1 MESERMKQYY
11 AAELKPQT
19 EVTDFFMIKSAGIKV
34 GSNKKQ
40 YFDVLLGDKTG
51 EVSSKK
57 WDIAEPEIPMLQNM
71 KEGDIIKVRALVTDW
86 NGQTQ
91 LRIGRIR
98 PANAEDQLDLAD
110 FIKAAPE
117 QSQDM
122 YDFIYQVADNMRD
135 QDLRALC
142 TKLLSENHDKLMYY
156 PAASKNHHA
165 EYGGLLYHVK
175 RMLMTGMAVCDIYP
189 ILNRDLVAAGVILH
203 DIEKLNEIMSNQY
216 GISPGYSFEGQMLGH
231 IVQGIKLL
239 DRVTAELNFPR
250 EKALML
256 EHMILSHHYEPEFGS
271 PKKPLFPEAEVLHYL
286 DVLDA
291 RMFDMEDALNGVE
304 PGGFSDRIWTLDNRR
319 IYKATPDFD
328 ADFDEEV

>member
-1 MESERMKQYY
+1 MKQYY

-51 EVSSKK
+51 EVNSKK
-57 WDIAEPEIPMLQNM
+57 WDIAEPEIPMLESL
-71 KEGDIIKVRALVTDW
+71 KEGDIIKVKALVTDW

-98 PANAEDQLDLAD
+98 VANEQDQLDLSD

-117 QSQDM
+117 QSQAM
-122 YDFIYQVADNMRD
+122 YDFIYQTADNMKD

-142 TKLLSENHDKLMYY
+142 TRQLTDNHDRLMYY

-165 EYGGLLYHVK
+165 QYGGLLYHVK
-175 RMLMTGMAVCDIYP
+175 RMLMTGLAICEIYP

-203 DIEKLNEIMSNQY
+203 DIEKLNEIESNEY

-231 IVQGIKLL
+231 IVQGIKML
-239 DRVTAELNFPR
+239 DRLTAELNFPR

-286 DVLDA
+286 DILDA

-304 PGGFSDRIWTLDNRR
+304 PGSFSDRIWTLDNRR
-319 IYKATPDFD
+319 IYKATEDFD
-328 ADFDEEV
+328 AEL